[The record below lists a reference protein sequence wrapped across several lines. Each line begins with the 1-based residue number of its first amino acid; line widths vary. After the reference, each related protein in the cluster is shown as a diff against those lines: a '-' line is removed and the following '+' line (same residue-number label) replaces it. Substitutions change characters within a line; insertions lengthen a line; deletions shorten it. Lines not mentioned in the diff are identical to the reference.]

1 MEKLKQIQQELED
14 ALRLEV
20 DYEQVKETKE
30 GKKLLGYLRKRRR
43 AVNSIAKNLERIG
56 S

>member
-14 ALRLEV
+14 ALRLEA

-30 GKKLLGYLRKRRR
+30 GKKLLSYLRKRRR
-43 AVNSIAKNLERIG
+43 VVNSIVKILERIG

>member
-14 ALRLEV
+14 ALRLEA

-30 GKKLLGYLRKRRR
+30 GKELLSHLKKRRR
-43 AVNSIAKNLERIG
+43 AVNSISKNLERIDD
-56 S
+56 